1 VSIGRH
7 AFLSNDG
14 QIDSVLHSLTPSR
27 SAYNSFG
34 RTNGVLDQK
43 MLGNLLQPA
52 PQLSSNSSLF
62 LMPLLSPPRMQRRVT
77 RRKTVYGACTAAE
90 AA

>member
-1 VSIGRH
+1 VFIGRH
-7 AFLSNDG
+7 AFLSIDG

-52 PQLSSNSSLF
+52 QQL
-62 LMPLLSPPRMQRRVT
+62 
-77 RRKTVYGACTAAE
+77 
-90 AA
+90 